1 MQTRRCRA
9 APASTP
15 SAQSGVCRP
24 IHRQPQRLWHL
35 CRSVMSELP
44 LQASPR
50 ALTERPS
57 TQFLPG
63 TVCPHQ
69 DLNLGCR
76 GHNATS

>member
-35 CRSVMSELP
+35 CHSVMSELP

-50 ALTERPS
+50 VLTETPS
-57 TQFLPG
+57 SQSLPG

-69 DLNLGCR
+69 DLNLGCH